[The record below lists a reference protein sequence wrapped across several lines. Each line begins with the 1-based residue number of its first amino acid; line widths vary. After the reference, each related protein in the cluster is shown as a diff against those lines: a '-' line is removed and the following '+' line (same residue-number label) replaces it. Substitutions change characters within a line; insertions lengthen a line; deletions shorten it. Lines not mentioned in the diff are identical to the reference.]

1 MHQHKHAQDSDPPTS
16 PPPQGPPLSLSG
28 GGGLE
33 TGPTRRTE
41 PGQDTIRGILGS
53 SRPIWEVGPLGH
65 GVWLKGEESDG
76 VKDRVPFFA
85 PWHHPSSS
93 VCPGPLRVALHPN
106 GGLGSAGGLTTSLPH
121 FPPRTPRGGA
131 VHWGPG
137 GRLIHRG
144 GLGVPGAHG
153 HRRRLPGVPRPDRA
167 GR

>member
-16 PPPQGPPLSLSG
+16 PPPQGPPLSLSV

-76 VKDRVPFFA
+76 VKD
-85 PWHHPSSS
+85 
-93 VCPGPLRVALHPN
+93 
-106 GGLGSAGGLTTSLPH
+106 
-121 FPPRTPRGGA
+121 
-131 VHWGPG
+131 
-137 GRLIHRG
+137 
-144 GLGVPGAHG
+144 
-153 HRRRLPGVPRPDRA
+153 
-167 GR
+167 